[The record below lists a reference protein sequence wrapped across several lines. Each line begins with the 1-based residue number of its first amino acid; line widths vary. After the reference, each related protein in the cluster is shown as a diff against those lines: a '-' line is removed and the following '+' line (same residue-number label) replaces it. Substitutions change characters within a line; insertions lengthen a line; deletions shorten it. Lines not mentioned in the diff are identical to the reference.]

1 MGLHAQLDFNRED
14 KFDYALNYDLIE
26 KMNGIIF
33 SIPPYIYSVRMKM
46 SDYTPNPF
54 HEERALNLEFP
65 KEPVIIIRYKC

>member
-33 SIPPYIYSVRMKM
+33 SIPPYI
-46 SDYTPNPF
+46 
-54 HEERALNLEFP
+54 
-65 KEPVIIIRYKC
+65 